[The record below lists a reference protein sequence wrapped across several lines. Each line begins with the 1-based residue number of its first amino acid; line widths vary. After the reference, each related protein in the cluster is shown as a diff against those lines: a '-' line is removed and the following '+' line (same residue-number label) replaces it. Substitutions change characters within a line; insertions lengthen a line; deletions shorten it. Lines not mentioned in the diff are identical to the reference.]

1 MLSWCNK
8 RVTSPDGQFAMMTAE
23 VINIQVKQ
31 ESSSSSDTSH
41 QNTNTAKVSEPDEN
55 GVQGS
60 EETTSQVE
68 TVPQAV
74 LVQAA
79 TTVDSTSVSAS
90 EQLQRMIQQ
99 QYLVNLI
106 QFQQSMLQ
114 VKNYWPKEKIMLLVF
129 NFLFIGVGCI
139 YFLQINP

>member
-1 MLSWCNK
+1 
-8 RVTSPDGQFAMMTAE
+8 MMTAE

-31 ESSSSSDTSH
+31 ESSDANH
-41 QNTNTAKVSEPDEN
+41 QNTTATKVTEPNEN
-55 GVQGS
+55 GVQVS

-68 TVPQAV
+68 TAPQAV
-74 LVQAA
+74 LVQAG
-79 TTVDSTSVSAS
+79 TTLEGGSVSAS

-114 VKNYWPKEKIMLLVF
+114 VCFIIVNLNLYIVCKIKSFHTVKHGTKSQAFNEFMLTAKSVSF
-129 NFLFIGVGCI
+129 S
-139 YFLQINP
+139 

>member
-1 MLSWCNK
+1 
-8 RVTSPDGQFAMMTAE
+8 MMTAE

-31 ESSSSSDTSH
+31 ESSDANH
-41 QNTNTAKVSEPDEN
+41 QNTTATKVTEPNEN
-55 GVQGS
+55 GVQVS

-68 TVPQAV
+68 TAPQAV
-74 LVQAA
+74 LVQAG
-79 TTVDSTSVSAS
+79 TTLEGGSVSAS

-114 VKNYWPKEKIMLLVF
+114 VCFIIVNLNLYIVCKIKSFHTVKHGTSSQAFNEFMLTAKSVSF
-129 NFLFIGVGCI
+129 S
-139 YFLQINP
+139 

>member
-1 MLSWCNK
+1 
-8 RVTSPDGQFAMMTAE
+8 MMTAE

-31 ESSSSSDTSH
+31 ESSDANH
-41 QNTNTAKVSEPDEN
+41 QNTTATKVTEPDEN
-55 GVQGS
+55 GVQVS

-68 TVPQAV
+68 TAPQAV
-74 LVQAA
+74 LVQAG
-79 TTVDSTSVSAS
+79 TTLDGSSVSAS

-114 VKNYWPKEKIMLLVF
+114 VCFIILNLNYILYVKKILD
-129 NFLFIGVGCI
+129 FI
-139 YFLQINP
+139 Q